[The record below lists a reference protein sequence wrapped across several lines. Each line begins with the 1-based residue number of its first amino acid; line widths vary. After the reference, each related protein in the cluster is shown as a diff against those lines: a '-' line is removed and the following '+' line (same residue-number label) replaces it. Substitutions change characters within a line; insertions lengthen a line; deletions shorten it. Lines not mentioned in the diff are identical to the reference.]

1 MSEMKRLKKQI
12 HEFEEYAKGVPNLV
26 SVELQTDGKLLEM
39 KSAEVQNDEVR
50 ESTSITIVADLL
62 VRMMQHL
69 LMQTLQWL
77 CMIQQLYRMP
87 RVKPLSF
94 R

>member
-1 MSEMKRLKKQI
+1 MKRLKKQI

-87 RVKPLSF
+87 RVKSLSF